1 MSTFV
6 PKSPFP
12 NVPQLPGVPQLLR
25 SPLFPTGVPLA
36 IEIGASIGSLW
47 SSSSIIA
54 RWGIFDQ
61 KHTQIVEP
69 DSVLD
74 FGYRNEWHVADFPI
88 QQGEFVS
95 FNKVATPFE
104 ISVRLSKGGTQPERT
119 LFLNVIQS
127 IAGDLNLYNIVT
139 PETVYKDCNITR
151 WEVIRRGAQGAYFL
165 TEVDIF
171 FRQIRTVTAQFFTT
185 TNASNFSAIPQ
196 QNNGVVQGS
205 PSVSSL
211 FDSGTAPGITPQ

>member
-36 IEIGASIGSLW
+36 IEISATIGSLW
-47 SSSSIIA
+47 GSSSIIA
-54 RWGIFDQ
+54 KWGIFDQ
-61 KHTQIVEP
+61 THTQIVVP

-74 FGYRNEWHVADFPI
+74 FGNRNEWHVADFPI
-88 QQGEFVS
+88 QQGEFAS

-104 ISVRLSKGGTQPERT
+104 ISVRLSKGGTQQDRST
-119 LFLNVIQS
+119 FLANIAS

-139 PETVYKDCNITR
+139 PEVVYKNCNITR
-151 WEVIRRGAQGAYFL
+151 YELIRRGAQGAYFL
-165 TEVDIF
+165 TDVDIYF
-171 FRQIRTVTAQFFTT
+171 KQIRIVTAQFSTT

-196 QNNGVVQGS
+196 QQNGIVQGS

-211 FDSGTAPGITPQ
+211 FNSSTAPSVIP